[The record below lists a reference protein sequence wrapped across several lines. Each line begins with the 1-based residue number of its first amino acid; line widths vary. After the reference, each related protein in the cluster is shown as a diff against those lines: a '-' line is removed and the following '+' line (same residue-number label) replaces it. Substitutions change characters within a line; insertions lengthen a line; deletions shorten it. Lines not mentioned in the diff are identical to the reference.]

1 MISQFGMRTRT
12 GPFSDP
18 DADRSSSLLHPT
30 SILSSRSFQALL
42 SSRSLRAPFF
52 FDCSS
57 LVNWRVPDCYAL
69 VAMGGDGMVPCTIT
83 YVFYQP
89 SPNRPHNPNA
99 TDTYPTDTYPAD
111 CRRFKTNTSFEQT
124 KIHKFDP
131 VHDDD
136 DRVTAMEGW
145 SGPISTAILSDG
157 SISLSSLCTDPAS
170 SSSVEPV
177 LRCSAA
183 SAVRTPRV
191 NHNSIFH
198 LSTIRTAPLPSAV
211 SRSGTAPDTHI
222 HAPAYRRRPSGMYD
236 YMYIASLL

>member
-1 MISQFGMRTRT
+1 MGWYHAPSRM
-12 GPFSDP
+12 
-18 DADRSSSLLHPT
+18 SSTNH
-30 SILSSRSFQALL
+30 R
-42 SSRSLRAPFF
+42 
-52 FDCSS
+52 
-57 LVNWRVPDCYAL
+57 
-69 VAMGGDGMVPCTIT
+69 
-83 YVFYQP
+83 
-89 SPNRPHNPNA
+89 
-99 TDTYPTDTYPAD
+99 PTDLTIPMQRIHIQRTPIQRIAGD
-111 CRRFKTNTSFEQT
+111 SKQIPSFKQT
-124 KIHKFDP
+124 KIFIHRFDP

-211 SRSGTAPDTHI
+211 SRSGTAPAPHI
-222 HAPAYRRRPSGMYD
+222 HAPAYRRRPSGTYD